1 MKRTEMLLQ
10 LQETPVWDMV
20 IIGGGATGLGAA
32 LDAASRGYRTLLLER
47 SDFAQGTSS
56 RSTKL
61 VHGGVRYLEQGN
73 IKFVIEALKERGYLL
88 KNAPHLTN
96 DQPFVLPVYSYF
108 QKWYYGFGLM
118 LYDYLSGKL
127 SLGKTKILSRKKT
140 LLALPALNP
149 KKLAGG
155 ILYYDGQFDDAR
167 LAMDIATAAAEHGA
181 VLLNYAGVTGFKKE
195 NGKISRVE
203 CRDRLSGELYSFNTK
218 VVINATGV
226 FSDAVMQLD
235 DPEHLPMIAPSQGIH
250 LVVDTRFFPGGNALI
265 IPKTDDER
273 VLFAVPW
280 NGKIL
285 LGTTDTLMEHIDK
298 EPRPLPEEI
307 SFIITHF
314 NRYCNT
320 QIAQKD
326 VLSVFAGLRPL
337 VIKGKKQSSSETS
350 RDHTIVV
357 AVSNLVTITGGK
369 WTTYRKMAE
378 DAVNNALF
386 VGKLEK
392 KECIT
397 ESLMINELPLTMGK
411 NDPLSIYGNKA
422 QSIRQ
427 IMDEH
432 LLMAEKIH
440 PDYAYTIAELNWI
453 IANEMPQKLE
463 DILARRARLLFL
475 DARAA
480 MDCCELVAGYLQLA
494 LEKDEKWKLE
504 QVREFKILAQQYLLS

>member
-10 LQETPVWDMV
+10 LQETPVWDIV

-32 LDAASRGYRTLLLER
+32 LDAASRGYKTLLLER
-47 SDFAQGTSS
+47 ADFAQGTSS

-73 IKFVIEALKERGYLL
+73 IKFVMEALKERGYLL

-96 DQPFVLPVYSYF
+96 DQPFILPVYSYF
-108 QKWYYGFGLM
+108 QKWYYGLGLM

-149 KKLAGG
+149 KKLTGG

-167 LAMDIATAAAEHGA
+167 LAMDIAAAAAEQGA
-181 VLLNYAGVTGFKKE
+181 VVLNYTEVTGFIKE
-195 NGKISRVE
+195 NGKINGVE
-203 CRDRLSGELYSFNTK
+203 CRDLLSGKLYSLDAK
-218 VVINATGV
+218 VVINASGV
-226 FSDAVMQLD
+226 FSDAIQQLD
-235 DPEHLPMIAPSQGIH
+235 DSEHLPMIAPSQGIH
-250 LVVDTRFFPGGNALI
+250 LVVDTQFFPGGNALI

-280 NGKIL
+280 NGKLL
-285 LGTTDTLMEHIDK
+285 LGTTDTLMEHIEA

-307 SFIITHF
+307 NFIISHF

-320 QIAQKD
+320 NIAEKD

-337 VIKGKKQSSSETS
+337 VRKGKKQSSSETS

-392 KECIT
+392 KECKT
-397 ESLMINELPLTMGK
+397 ENLRISELPLHIGK
-411 NDPLSIYGNKA
+411 NNPLHIYGNKA
-422 QSIRQ
+422 QFIVQ
-427 IMDEH
+427 
-432 LLMAEKIH
+432 LMQKNPELAEKIH
-440 PDYAYTIAELNWI
+440 PDYSYIKAELKWI
-453 IANEMPQKLE
+453 IDNEMPQKLE
-463 DILARRARLLFL
+463 DILARRLRLLFL

-480 MDCCELVAGYLQLA
+480 MDCCELVAGYLQVA
-494 LEKDEKWKLE
+494 LQKDEAWKLD
-504 QVREFKILAQQYLLS
+504 QVREFKILAQQYLLA